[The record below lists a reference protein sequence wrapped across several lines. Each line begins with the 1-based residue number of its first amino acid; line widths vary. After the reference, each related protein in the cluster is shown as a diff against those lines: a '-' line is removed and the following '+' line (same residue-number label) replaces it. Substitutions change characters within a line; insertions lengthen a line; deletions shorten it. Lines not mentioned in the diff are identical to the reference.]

1 MRDDGHPASS
11 NYSITRVAQ
20 KINPRVILL
29 KRVKKMVRLYGRTF
43 ATIRE
48 AARELGIST
57 TPLVCAIK
65 KGQLKVYGVAGTS
78 YLIDLNE
85 ARTWK
90 ANNYSEKHAERVR
103 KRWERYRK
111 RRKRAKTKGQ

>member
-1 MRDDGHPASS
+1 
-11 NYSITRVAQ
+11 
-20 KINPRVILL
+20 
-29 KRVKKMVRLYGRTF
+29 MVRLYGRTF

-65 KGQLKVYGVAGTS
+65 KGELKVYGVAGTS

-85 ARTWK
+85 ARAWK
-90 ANNYSEKHAERVR
+90 ANNYSEEHAERVR
-103 KRWERYRK
+103 KRWERHRK
-111 RRKRAKTKGQ
+111 KRKRAKAKEPNPESLHDH